1 MRELLQAGWGLAG
14 LTEDELQEIH
24 RGTLEVLEHCGVTV
38 ESEEALDILEAG
50 GCEVDREQK
59 RVKMPPEVVEAAIH
73 SAPEKVLMAG
83 RDPNQDVV
91 LEDGRVGFT
100 IFGTGL
106 RVLDV
111 YTGEHRPSTL
121 QDLAQSTLLCDALDS
136 IDIAFQAVDAGDVPE
151 NFAKGLIEAETLF
164 ANTSKHVLHGDLY
177 GGAGLQV
184 LVEMA
189 GAIVGGEEK
198 LRERPIISSGGC
210 PTSPLQLG
218 EQLCEIIMGCARVG
232 IPAMVLSMAMSGA
245 TSPVT
250 LAGTLVTHNAE
261 VLSGLVLNQLTVP
274 GAPFIYGSS
283 TTMMDMTY
291 ATAPVG
297 CPELGMV
304 GAAATA
310 LARYYMLPCFMAGG

>member
-1 MRELLQAGWGLAG
+1 MRELLRTEWGLAG
-14 LTEDELQEIH
+14 LTPDELQQIH
-24 RGTLEVLEHCGVTV
+24 RGTLDVLLECGVTV
-38 ESEEALDILEAG
+38 ESAAALDILAAG
-50 GCEVDREQK
+50 GCDVDREQK
-59 RVKMPPEVVEAAIH
+59 RVRMPPEVVEAAIR

-83 RDPNQDVV
+83 RDPKRDVV

-100 IFGTGL
+100 VFGVGL
-106 RVLDV
+106 NVIDV
-111 YTGEHRPSTL
+111 ETGERRSSTL
-121 QDLAQSTLLCDALDS
+121 EDLRGATLLCDALENV
-136 IDIAFQAVDAGDVPE
+136 DIAFQAVDSSDLPE
-151 NFAKGLIEAETLF
+151 NPAKGLIEAETLL
-164 ANTSKHVLHGDLY
+164 ANTSKHVLHGDFY
-177 GGAGLQV
+177 DGEGLEAFI
-184 LVEMA
+184 EMA
-189 GAIVGGEEK
+189 AAIVGGGEK

-210 PTSPLQLG
+210 PTSPLQLS
-218 EQLCEIIMGCARVG
+218 ETLCEIIMGCARAG

-261 VLSGLVLNQLTVP
+261 VLSGLVLHQLSGP
-274 GAPFIYGSS
+274 GAPFVYGSS

-297 CPELGMV
+297 CPELGIV